1 MSEFISIEEE
11 ILRLKAVR
19 DDLKVTVKSVSE
31 NILGEASQ
39 ILIGTAETKDEWGA
53 LQEQLHT
60 YNSLMSRKTQSIYPD
75 ANFPYFAR
83 VVLDEPHHKRDVLLG
98 YGSLVGSQ
106 VSFPIVDWR
115 KAPVAKVFFEK
126 RSGESFEQELPRRVS
141 TGIVATRLLYGMKRG
156 ELTSVWSDKGQRLF
170 WSNEAW
176 HQEILPWTIPLS
188 GGEGKAVRSMDPTRV
203 WSDADDSE
211 AQKLLDGDQREVL
224 NSPPDESLLVL
235 GGAGSGKTTVALLR
249 LAKLV
254 KGLNASYVPSKSMV
268 IVPHEGLKRL
278 CINILWTM
286 NIVDLAVLTFDDW
299 ISREGAKIFKD
310 LPKRI
315 YNSTPSAVVTIKRS
329 NAMIALLDT
338 YLADVFLA
346 AKMELIQNFPE
357 VEPHLATLQFDPKQ
371 TLLKNY
377 DHLQLTALAVCFPAN
392 KDRLNRFFSSLHSE
406 LYDLA
411 QDRIAIF
418 TDEKLLSSLID
429 EKTAVTSNSVNQL
442 LDYSR
447 RQFFSHL
454 SSIEVEKETEAH
466 IALDGRDET
475 EEDEEDLYKSI
486 DVEDYVVLFHLLLK
500 KTGQVFVPGRGFL
513 TTSKYLVIDEA
524 QELSESELRI
534 LGQSLEKGGSV
545 TLSGDEG
552 QLTTSEEAF
561 LTWDKVLEAMGLA
574 SVKRSRLMTN
584 YRSTKSVA
592 HFGLHVLGP
601 LAKELPQAVRSGL
614 PVMVS
619 HFEGLGP
626 GCTILS
632 DTLRDLV
639 LREENASI
647 AVVCKDDKTAKL
659 LYPLFEDIESSR
671 LVLDGKFTFDP
682 GIDFT
687 TLDEVKGLEF
697 DYVIIPDAH
706 SFVYKEDH
714 FSRRA
719 LYVALTRAVH
729 GLWIFSTAKTSPL
742 LETWQPFGEDQS
754 HRKTISPTL
763 S

>member
-1 MSEFISIEEE
+1 MSDLISIDEEL
-11 ILRLKAVR
+11 LRLKAVR

-53 LQEQLHT
+53 LHEQLHT
-60 YNSLMSRKTQSIYPD
+60 YNSLMSRKSQGIYPD
-75 ANFPYFAR
+75 PNFPYFAR
-83 VVLDEPHHKRDVLLG
+83 IVLDEPQHKRDVLLG
-98 YGSLVGSQ
+98 YGSLVGGQ

-115 KAPVAKVFFEK
+115 KAPIAQVFFEK
-126 RSGESFEQELPRRVS
+126 KSGEIFEQELPRRLS
-141 TGIVATRLLYGMKRG
+141 TGIVASRLLYGIRRG
-156 ELTSVWSDKGQRLF
+156 ELTSVWSDQGERLY
-170 WSNEAW
+170 WSQQTW
-176 HQEILPWTIPLS
+176 KQEFIPWTIPLS
-188 GGEGKAVRSMDPTRV
+188 GGEGKAVRSIDPTRV
-203 WSDADDSE
+203 WSDADDTE

-224 NSPPDESLLVL
+224 NSPSDESLLVL

-254 KGLNASYVPSKSMV
+254 KGLNASFVPSKSMV
-268 IVPHEGLKRL
+268 IVPHEGLRRL
-278 CINILWTM
+278 CTNILWTM
-286 NIVDLAVLTFDDW
+286 NIVDLAVLTYDDW

-315 YNSTPSAVVTIKRS
+315 YSSTPATVMNIKRS
-329 NAMIALLDT
+329 SAMIALLDT
-338 YLADVFLA
+338 YIADGFSS
-346 AKMELIQNFPE
+346 AKRDLMQKFPE
-357 VEPHLATLQFDPKQ
+357 VEATVTPIQFESHQ

-377 DHLQLTALAVCFPAN
+377 DGLQIAALKACYPAN
-392 KDRLNRFFSSLHSE
+392 RERLNRFFSVQHSE

-411 QDRIAIF
+411 QDRISLF
-418 TDEKLLSSLID
+418 TDEKLLAGLVD
-429 EKTAVTSNSVNQL
+429 EKTGVTHNSVNQL
-442 LDYSR
+442 LEYSR

-500 KTGQVFVPGRGFL
+500 KTGQVFVPGRGSL
-513 TTSKYLVIDEA
+513 ATSKYLVIDEA

-534 LGQSLEKGGSV
+534 LGHSLEKGGSV

-561 LTWDKVLEAMGLA
+561 LTWDKVLEAMGLE

-592 HFGLHVLGP
+592 NFGLHVLGP
-601 LAKELPQAVRSGL
+601 LAKELPQAVRMGL
-614 PVMVS
+614 PVIVS

-639 LREENASI
+639 RREENACI
-647 AVVCKDDKTAKL
+647 AVVCKDEKTAKL
-659 LYPLFEDIESSR
+659 LYQLFEDLESSR

-706 SFVYKEDH
+706 SFVYREDH

-729 GLWIFSTAKTSPL
+729 GLWIYSTAKPSPL
-742 LETWQPFGEDQS
+742 LETWQPLGEEQA
-754 HRKTISPTL
+754 HRKMISPTL